1 MRKIFYLFFI
11 AVALFSACSSPL
23 EQQFKNPPN
32 QYKPMPFWH
41 INGEL
46 TTEGI
51 RQQMKDAHDVGFTG
65 VSLLPLA
72 EKSPERPGT
81 TPKFL
86 SEEYFARYLSIL
98 WIPGQL
104 VI

>member
-1 MRKIFYLFFI
+1 MNKLYGFAFL
-11 AVALFSACSSPL
+11 LLLTACSNQL

-51 RQQMKDAHDVGFTG
+51 RQQVKDANDAGFAGITLIAAG
-65 VSLLPLA
+65 RKESNKA
-72 EKSPERPGT
+72 RH
-81 TPKFL
+81 
-86 SEEYFARYLSIL
+86 FAKVFI
-98 WIPGQL
+98 G
-104 VI
+104 